1 MIEAL
6 HGMINHAK
14 ISREGERAPPQRP
27 PQRLPR
33 LLRLQLEAEGTEL
46 PEQDLDGLLEAEH
59 LTPGRKRAVH
69 VQHHRWGVPQV
80 EAGA

>member
-14 ISREGERAPPQRP
+14 ISSEGERAH

-33 LLRLQLEAEGTEL
+33 LQHLPLEAEGTEP

-59 LTPGRKRAVH
+59 QTHGQKRHTAEHLLHWEVL
-69 VQHHRWGVPQV
+69 QG